1 MKPHKMLDEEWIQFE
16 RSLTGTVS
24 SLDDLEMLLRFD
36 LLEGALAPAS
46 EFQEDLSV
54 AEEDLERP
62 ATDVGG

>member
-1 MKPHKMLDEEWIQFE
+1 MEA
-16 RSLTGTVS
+16 
-24 SLDDLEMLLRFD
+24 LEVLLRFD

-62 ATDVGG
+62 ATEVGG